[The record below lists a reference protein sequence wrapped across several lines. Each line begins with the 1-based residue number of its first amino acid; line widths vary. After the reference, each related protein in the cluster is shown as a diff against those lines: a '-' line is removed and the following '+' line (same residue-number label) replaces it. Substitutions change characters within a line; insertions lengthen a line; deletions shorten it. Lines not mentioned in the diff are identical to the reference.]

1 MTTSRTPEARG
12 PARIAPLATLPLF
25 HKLSGRKV
33 VLAGDSDGALW
44 KAELLAASGADL
56 MVFAPERPELFSAL
70 VEKPPAG
77 RINVIARPWQA
88 PDLEGAR
95 FAVADVGTDEEAERF
110 VAAARA
116 AGALVNVVDR
126 PAFCDAQFGA
136 LVNRSPLVVA
146 ISTDGAAP
154 VFGQAIRTKIEA
166 VLPMGLKAWA
176 EAARDWR
183 PFVQARDLAFAARRA
198 FWERF
203 TKTALEDSA
212 RPPDESDREAMLA
225 ALATI
230 EAAPPSGRVTL
241 VGAGPGDP
249 ELLTLKAVRAL
260 QAADVILYDDL
271 VSDGVL
277 ELARREAERMLVGK
291 TGHGPSCKQ
300 ADINATM
307 VALALAGRHVIR
319 LKSGD
324 PLVFGR
330 ATEEI
335 EACAAAGIPVEIVPG
350 VTSAQ
355 GAAAELRISL
365 TERKQARRVQ
375 FLTGHGA
382 DGKLPTDISWAA
394 IADPGATTVLYMPR
408 KTLAEFRDRA
418 VAAGLD
424 PETPAVGVSHATR
437 ASSRAIFGT
446 ITTLPDRLGELPAD
460 GPLLVMIGAVL
471 RDREV
476 SGALHDGR
484 SSFGASAHAKASQDK
499 ERRTLPEQFSAEA
512 RSGDNR

>member
-1 MTTSRTPEARG
+1 MSASRAPESRG

-25 HKLSGRKV
+25 HKLGGRKV

-44 KAELLAASGADL
+44 KAELLAAAGSDL
-56 MVFAPERPELFSAL
+56 LVFAPERPEVFAPLA
-70 VEKPPAG
+70 EHPPAG
-77 RINVIARPWQA
+77 SVTIIPRGWEPA
-88 PDLEGAR
+88 DLAGAR
-95 FAVADVGTDEEAERF
+95 FAVADVETDAEAERF

-116 AGALVNVVDR
+116 AGAVVNVVDK
-126 PAFCDAQFGA
+126 PPFCDVQFGA

-154 VFGQAIRTKIEA
+154 VFGQAVRAKIES
-166 VLPMGLKAWA
+166 VLPTGLKGWA

-183 PFVQARDLAFAARRA
+183 PFVQARGLAFAARRA

-203 TKTALEDSA
+203 TRTALEAPERAPTDA
-212 RPPDESDREAMLA
+212 DRDAL
-225 ALATI
+225 LATLDRI
-230 EAAPPSGRVTL
+230 EAEPAAGRVTL

-260 QAADVILYDDL
+260 QSADIILYDDL

-277 ELARREAERMLVGK
+277 ELARREARRMLVGK

-300 ADINATM
+300 SDINELL
-307 VALALAGRHVIR
+307 VKLALQGRHVVR

-335 EACAAAGIPVEIVPG
+335 EACEKAGIPVAIVPG

-355 GAAAELRISL
+355 GAAAELGISL
-365 TERKQARRVQ
+365 TERSKARRVQ

-382 DGKLPTDISWAA
+382 DGRLPPDIAWEAV
-394 IADPGATTVLYMPR
+394 ADPAATTILYMPGR
-408 KTLAEFRDRA
+408 TLAEFRDRA
-418 VAAGLD
+418 LAAG
-424 PETPAVGVSHATR
+424 S
-437 ASSRAIFGT
+437 I
-446 ITTLPDRLGELPAD
+446 
-460 GPLLVMIGAVL
+460 
-471 RDREV
+471 
-476 SGALHDGR
+476 
-484 SSFGASAHAKASQDK
+484 
-499 ERRTLPEQFSAEA
+499 RRRP
-512 RSGDNR
+512 RWP